1 MQGDSDRDLR
11 TGFLIFIIVVFLLD
25 KKSGEFLFYVG
36 SFLTGYS
43 CVKLRY
49 LYGYKERRGEFMM
62 YVVLLCSGIYVLV
75 QAIISV

>member
-1 MQGDSDRDLR
+1 M
-11 TGFLIFIIVVFLLD
+11 
-25 KKSGEFLFYVG
+25 G